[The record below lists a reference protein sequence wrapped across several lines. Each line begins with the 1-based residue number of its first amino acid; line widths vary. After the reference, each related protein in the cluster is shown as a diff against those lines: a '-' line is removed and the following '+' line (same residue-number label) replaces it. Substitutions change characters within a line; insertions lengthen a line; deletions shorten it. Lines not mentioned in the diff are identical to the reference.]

1 MESSPAYRRVRSD
14 PETHNNQKDDAQH
27 RKLKW
32 GSSPAFA
39 WFSVSLVFVGLSYS
53 VVVNFLAMFPSTMC
67 LKIAGGSGC

>member
-1 MESSPAYRRVRSD
+1 MPSLPALALLPLLPD
-14 PETHNNQKDDAQH
+14 QKDDAQH

-67 LKIAGGSGC
+67 LRFAGGKGCS